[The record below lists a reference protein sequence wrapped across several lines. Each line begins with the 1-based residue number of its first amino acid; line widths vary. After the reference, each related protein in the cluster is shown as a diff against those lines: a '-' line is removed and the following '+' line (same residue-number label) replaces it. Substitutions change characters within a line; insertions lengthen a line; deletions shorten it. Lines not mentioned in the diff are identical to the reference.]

1 MEGHAMRSAV
11 SRQVEEVANAV
22 THGFGLVASLAALP
36 LLIVV
41 AARQGDA
48 WAIVGASV
56 FGASLVTV
64 YATSTIYHSLRLG
77 PSKELWR
84 RLDHA
89 AIYLLIAGT
98 YTPFTLGA
106 LRGPWGWSL
115 FGVVWGVAALGIG
128 AKVVFGPRL
137 KMLSTVAY
145 LAMGW
150 LVIIAIRPLLARVG
164 WGGVGWLL
172 AGGVAYSLG
181 VIFYARDEKLRFGHS
196 VWHLFVLGGSVCHA
210 IAVAGY
216 GLAGP
221 HS

>member
-1 MEGHAMRSAV
+1 
-11 SRQVEEVANAV
+11 
-22 THGFGLVASLAALP
+22 VASLAALP
-36 LLIVV
+36 LLIVL
-41 AARQGDA
+41 AARRGDA

-64 YATSTIYHSLRLG
+64 YATSTIYHSLKLG

-115 FGVVWGVAALGIG
+115 FGVVWGVAAVGIA

-145 LAMGW
+145 LMMGW
-150 LVIIAIRPLLARVG
+150 LVIIAIRPLLVRVG

-216 GLAGP
+216 GLTGP